1 MLGVFN
7 NSQVDF
13 DKWSKFPYDRATVD
27 KELEIQKKRMY
38 PDDQKP
44 PFNRPVMAH
53 RSAARSAARMVSFLD
68 EVNPITGLEPLA
80 VQKLNQGLQQ
90 VSIGVGTE

>member
-7 NSQVDF
+7 TSQVDF
-13 DKWSKFPYDRATVD
+13 DKWSRLPYDRATVD

-44 PFNRPVMAH
+44 PFKRPVTTQRSPL
-53 RSAARSAARMVSFLD
+53 RSARFVSFQD

-90 VSIGVGTE
+90 VSIGVGTD

>member
-7 NSQVDF
+7 NNQVDF

-44 PFNRPVMAH
+44 PFNRPVTTH
-53 RSAARSAARMVSFLD
+53 RVPLRSARMVSFQD

-80 VQKLNQGLQQ
+80 VQKLNQGLHQ